1 MHARRNHLTL
11 VGIILAALLGVAF
24 LAVPGMP
31 GHRKVTKGL
40 DIQGGLE
47 VVLKAVPPKGHKLT
61 AQDLDRS
68 VSIMRNRVD
77 KLGVSEPEIRKQEP
91 DQIVIQLA
99 GVHDQGRAAAIIG
112 KTAQLELYDL
122 EADLV
127 RGVSI
132 DIQGQATLRTSL
144 FDVLAPVQAKASQGK
159 PDEWYL
165 FRGTKVVAGP
175 VADKAQLVAKQTEL
189 RAKVETGYKAA
200 QAKYTTDK
208 AAYAKALVQYTKDK
222 AAYDAAVKQ
231 AGGKKP
237 AGSSTDQS
245 APVIAG
251 ATTAA
256 TSTAATSTS
265 ATSTAATSTAATSTS
280 AKHKRAV
287 RAGAKPAATT
297 ASASATVTAGAATA
311 ASTLP
316 KQPVKPT
323 EPTVPTKDALK
334 IFALPQTMKV
344 ITCGELQRYCP
355 GPGGGVNPTAG
366 VTYYYLMKYQP
377 SDPAKPI
384 PAMTG
389 SDLKLSGTQADID
402 PSSNAPIVRIAFT
415 GKGQKKFHDITRREA
430 QRGKLLYGT
439 AGAAANAQS
448 YLQHFAIVLDS
459 VIQSAPSID
468 FQQYPDGIDPI
479 NGAQITGIGSN
490 KEASD
495 LSVVLQTGALPVNF
509 VQIERTDVSA
519 TLGKDSLKQAVRA
532 AIGGIILV
540 VIFLL
545 LLYRFLG
552 LIAVIGLAIYGAL
565 LYGAILLFGVTLTL
579 PGFAG
584 IILTIGVAADANV
597 VIFERIKE
605 EVRAGKTVRAAIQT
619 GYQKGFHTI
628 IDANVVTCITAL
640 VLFAVATA
648 GVKGFAL
655 MLFIGTV
662 ISLVTAVAAT
672 RAMLGLLS
680 GFKWF
685 DSPVFMGASGT
696 QGGQWLNID
705 FMRKRNL
712 WFAMSGAVIVVA
724 IVSLG
729 VRGLNL
735 GIDFKGGTQITFKT
749 PAPTSIDTVRAQ
761 ARSVGDAGAVIQGRG
776 AVINGNYKSFQVRT
790 KALKSVDQ
798 TRLTVLLQNNVK
810 AQSLGIRNV
819 SESFGRQIA
828 RLAIWAVIV
837 SLLLIVLYIWIR
849 FDFKYSLPIII
860 ALLHDLLIAIGIY
873 SLSGRE
879 MSSSTV
885 AALLTVLGYSIYDT
899 IIIFDRIRENTPTMV
914 KSSYAQIVN
923 VSLWETIRRSLA
935 TTFITLLPVGA
946 LFFFGGSTLKD
957 FAFALLIGVGSG
969 AYSSIFIAA
978 PLLTIWKEREPE
990 WKRKRALD
998 RSQSDIERDRIV
1010 AEATAAAAAAKESKK
1025 RRDEFEPTYDTPDA
1039 VIEAELAGRAAAAEA
1054 ATAVAIA
1061 PVESGVSTDAADG
1074 DDGNDGG
1081 SAGLGATPPLP
1092 VPPAAPSSAVDPDEA
1107 KRQRRRERRSSRPH
1121 GRSR

>member
-1 MHARRNHLTL
+1 MHTRRNHLTL
-11 VGIILAALLGVAF
+11 VGIILAALIGVAF
-24 LAVPGMP
+24 LGVPGMP
-31 GHRKVTKGL
+31 GHRQVTKGL

-61 AQDLDRS
+61 AEDLDRS

-112 KTAQLELYDL
+112 RTAQLELYDL

-132 DIQGQATLRTSL
+132 NITGQPVLNTAL
-144 FDVLAPVQAKASQGK
+144 FDVLAPVQAKAKLGK
-159 PDEWYL
+159 PDDYYL
-165 FRGTKVVAGP
+165 FKGKTVVTGP
-175 VADKAQLVAKQTEL
+175 VAGRAVLERQLATLVPKNEA
-189 RAKVETGYKAA
+189 AYKAA
-200 QAKYTTDK
+200 LAKYATDQAGYTK
-208 AAYAKALVQYTKDK
+208 KLAAYTKAK
-222 AAYDAAVKQ
+222 AAYDAAVKKT
-231 AGGKKP
+231 GKKP
-237 AGSSTDQS
+237 PAGDTS
-245 APVIAG
+245 APPVIGKAK
-251 ATTAA
+251 ATT
-256 TSTAATSTS
+256 TTGTRT
-265 ATSTAATSTAATSTS
+265 TQV
-280 AKHKRAV
+280 HRADP
-287 RAGAKPAATT
+287 KPATTT
-297 ASASATVTAGAATA
+297 APAAA
-311 ASTLP
+311 LP
-316 KQPVKPT
+316 KEPVKPT
-323 EPTVPTKDALK
+323 APVKPVKEAFK
-334 IFALPQTMKV
+334 IFALPEEMKV
-344 ITCGELQRYCP
+344 ITCGEQQRYCP
-355 GPGGGVNPTAG
+355 GPGGGVAPQPG
-366 VTYYYLMKYQP
+366 VTYHYLMKYQP
-377 SDPAKPI
+377 TNADKPV
-384 PAMTG
+384 PEMTG
-389 SDLKLSGTQADID
+389 RDLSLSGTRQDID
-402 PSSNAPIVRIAFT
+402 PQSNAPVVLMQFT
-415 GKGQKKFHDITRREA
+415 GKGGKKFHDITRREA

-439 AGAAANAQS
+439 AGGGADPQS
-448 YLQHFAIVLDS
+448 YLQHFAIVLDN
-459 VIQSAPSID
+459 VVQSAPSID

-479 NGAQITGIGSN
+479 NGAQITGINSA
-490 KEASD
+490 KEAKD
-495 LSVVLQTGALPVNF
+495 LAIVLQTGALPVNF
-509 VQIERTDVSA
+509 IQVERTDVSA

-532 AIGGIILV
+532 AIGGLLLV

-552 LIAVIGLAIYGAL
+552 VIAVFGLAIYGAL
-565 LYGAILLFGVTLTL
+565 LYGAILLFNVTLTL
-579 PGFAG
+579 PSFAG

-680 GFKWF
+680 GFRWF
-685 DSPVFMGASGT
+685 DSPRFMGAAGV
-696 QGGQWLNID
+696 QGGKWLNID
-705 FMRKRNL
+705 FMARRRT
-712 WFAMSGAVIVVA
+712 WFALSGVIVLICV
-724 IVSLG
+724 VSLG

-749 PAPTSIDTVRAQ
+749 AAPTSIDKVRAQ
-761 ARSVGDAGAVIQGRG
+761 ARAVGDASAIIQGRG
-776 AVINGNYKSFQVRT
+776 PATNGNYKSFQVRT
-790 KALKSVDQ
+790 KALKGDSQ
-798 TRLTVLLQNNVK
+798 TKLSSLLVQNVK
-810 AQSLGIRNV
+810 AQSLGVRNV

-828 RLAIWAVIV
+828 KLAIWAVIV
-837 SLLLIVLYIWIR
+837 SLLLIIIYIWVR
-849 FDFKYSLPIII
+849 FDFKYSMPIIV
-860 ALLHDLLIAIGIY
+860 ALVHDLLIATGIY

-899 IIIFDRIRENTPTMV
+899 IIIFDRIRENTPIMQ

-946 LFFFGGSTLKD
+946 LLFFGGATLQD
-957 FAFALLIGVGSG
+957 FAFALMVGVGSG

-998 RSQSDIERDRIV
+998 KPTDAVDRERII
-1010 AEATAAAAAAKESKK
+1010 AEAEAAGAAAKQAKHS
-1025 RRDEFEPTYDTPDA
+1025 DVPEPMFDTPDA
-1039 VIEAELAGRAAAAEA
+1039 VIEAALAEGADEA
-1054 ATAVAIA
+1054 ATDQPTAR
-1061 PVESGVSTDAADG
+1061 S
-1074 DDGNDGG
+1074 
-1081 SAGLGATPPLP
+1081 ATP
-1092 VPPAAPSSAVDPDEA
+1092 VDEDEA
-1107 KRQRRRERRSSRPH
+1107 KRERRRQRRSSRPN
-1121 GRSR
+1121 GPAR